1 LHLIGIILKIR
12 EEIKGAY
19 VLQQFF
25 SRNQGS
31 ITRSLRLLGPAA
43 VNVSAHEWITPIVAA
58 FMARSLN
65 PQEAVAGYA
74 LALSLAFFL
83 TLPRLRIQALTLV
96 FVEDNQSWRA
106 VAVFAASC
114 AAVVVSLISI
124 VAFTP
129 LSSIIFT
136 DLFRIEES
144 LADEAMAALKVL
156 TLWGLFSVTRAHL
169 YGVAL
174 RFEKANLL
182 WLGAA
187 TGLVTATA
195 VSLFLYNFFP
205 ELNSQIGAIAVTSAV
220 ILECTVASIGLLT
233 RRKLDL
239 KVGRNRPSQRRIL
252 FFFIPLLFAA
262 LLPSLT
268 FPLLN
273 FAMAR
278 SINPELAITAFTL
291 AFGVFSI
298 MSIPANGIQP
308 VSLALFG
315 LNESPQFVRLF
326 AVIIGVLTAIPIILL
341 TLSDTASEWVFGTVL
356 GADDAVKVMSIQGL
370 QILMLLPPWLALEQ
384 LYAAAIMS
392 NKEPRG
398 IVYINIGRLTLL
410 LLLVFG
416 SLFLD
421 TTEGILVGSGI
432 MSLTLLAEAIFAVIF
447 GRSAFSSLRSRYAN

>member
-1 LHLIGIILKIR
+1 M
-12 EEIKGAY
+12 
-19 VLQQFF
+19 LQQFF
-25 SRNQGS
+25 PRNQGS

-65 PQEAVAGYA
+65 PEEAVAGYA

-129 LSSIIFT
+129 LSSIIFN

-144 LADEAMAALKVL
+144 LAGEAMAALKVL

-233 RRKLDL
+233 RRKPDL
-239 KVGRNRPSQRRIL
+239 EVGRNRPSQRRIL

-262 LLPSLT
+262 LLPSVT

-341 TLSDTASEWVFGTVL
+341 TLSNTASEWVFGTVL
-356 GADDAVKVMSIQGL
+356 GADDAVKVMSIQAL

-421 TTEGILVGSGI
+421 TTEGILIGSGI
-432 MSLTLLAEAIFAVIF
+432 MSLTLLAEALFAVIF

>member
-1 LHLIGIILKIR
+1 MQ
-12 EEIKGAY
+12 
-19 VLQQFF
+19 QQFPP
-25 SRNQGS
+25 RNQGS
-31 ITRSLRLLGPAA
+31 IIRSLRLLGPAA

-58 FMARSLN
+58 FMARSFN
-65 PQEAVAGYA
+65 PEEAVAGYA

-106 VAVFAASC
+106 VAIFTLIC
-114 AAVVVSLISI
+114 AGVVVAITTI

-129 LSSIIFT
+129 LSSIIFL
-136 DLFRIEES
+136 DLFRIDKS

-156 TLWGLFSVTRAHL
+156 TLWGLFSVIRGHL

-174 RFEKANLL
+174 RFERASLL

-187 TGLVTATA
+187 TGLATATL

-205 ELNSQIGAIAVTSAV
+205 EFNSRIGAIAVTSAV
-220 ILECTVASIGLLT
+220 TLECAVASIGLLL
-233 RRKLDL
+233 RRRSDL
-239 KVGRNRPSQRRIL
+239 KIARVRPTQKRIMR
-252 FFFIPLLFAA
+252 FFIPLLFAA

-268 FPLLN
+268 FPLIN

-278 SINPELAITAFTL
+278 SINPELSITAFTL

-298 MSIPANGIQP
+298 MSIPSNGIQP
-308 VSLALFG
+308 TSLALFG
-315 LNESPQFVRLF
+315 LKESPQFIRVF
-326 AVIIGVLTAIPIILL
+326 AITVGILTAVPIILL
-341 TLSDTASEWVFGTVL
+341 TLSDAASGWVFGTLL
-356 GADDAVKVMSIQGL
+356 GADDAVKTMSIQAL
-370 QILMLLPPWLALEQ
+370 QVLMLLPPWLALEQ

-398 IVYINIGRLTLL
+398 IVYINMGRLILL

-421 TTEGILVGSGI
+421 TAEGVLVGSGI

-447 GRSAFSSLRSRYAN
+447 GRSAFRSLRFRYAN

>member
-1 LHLIGIILKIR
+1 M
-12 EEIKGAY
+12 
-19 VLQQFF
+19 LQQFPP
-25 SRNQGS
+25 RNQGS

-65 PQEAVAGYA
+65 PEEAVAGYA

-106 VAVFAASC
+106 VAVFAASS
-114 AAVVVSLISI
+114 AAVVVFIISI

-129 LSSIIFT
+129 LSSIIFN
-136 DLFRIEES
+136 DLFKIEES
-144 LADEAMAALKVL
+144 LADQAMAALKVL
-156 TLWGLFSVTRAHL
+156 TLWGLFSVIRAHL

-205 ELNSQIGAIAVTSAV
+205 EFNSRIGAIAVTSAV
-220 ILECTVASIGLLT
+220 ILECAVASIGLLI
-233 RRKLDL
+233 RRKPDL
-239 KVGRNRPSQRRIL
+239 NVGRSRPSQMRIIR
-252 FFFIPLLFAA
+252 FFIPLLFAA

-268 FPLLN
+268 FPLIN

-278 SINPELAITAFTL
+278 SINPELSITAFTL

-298 MSIPANGIQP
+298 MSIPSNGIQP
-308 VSLALFG
+308 TSLALFG
-315 LNESPQFVRLF
+315 LKESPQFVRFF
-326 AVIIGVLTAIPIILL
+326 AIIVGILTAIPIILL
-341 TLSDTASEWVFGTVL
+341 TLSDTASGWVFGTLL
-356 GADDAVKVMSIQGL
+356 GADDAVRTMSIQAL
-370 QILMLLPPWLALEQ
+370 QVLMLLPPWLALEQ

-398 IVYINIGRLTLL
+398 IVYINIGRLILL

-421 TTEGILVGSGI
+421 TTEGVLVGSGI

-447 GRSAFSSLRSRYAN
+447 GRSAFNSLRFRYTD

>member
-1 LHLIGIILKIR
+1 MQ
-12 EEIKGAY
+12 
-19 VLQQFF
+19 QQFF

-31 ITRSLRLLGPAA
+31 IIRSLRLLGPAA

-58 FMARSLN
+58 FMARSFN
-65 PQEAVAGYA
+65 PEEAVAGYA

-106 VAVFAASC
+106 VAIFTLIC
-114 AAVVVSLISI
+114 AGVVVAITTI

-129 LSSIIFT
+129 LSSIIFL
-136 DLFRIEES
+136 DLFRIDKS
-144 LADEAMAALKVL
+144 LANEAMAALKVL
-156 TLWGLFSVTRAHL
+156 TLWGLFSVIRGHL

-174 RFEKANLL
+174 RFERASLL

-187 TGLVTATA
+187 TGLATATL

-205 ELNSQIGAIAVTSAV
+205 EFNSRIGAIAVTSAV
-220 ILECTVASIGLLT
+220 TLECAVASIGLLV
-233 RRKLDL
+233 RRKPDL
-239 KVGRNRPSQRRIL
+239 KIARVRPTQNRIMR
-252 FFFIPLLFAA
+252 FFIPLLFAA

-268 FPLLN
+268 FPLIN

-278 SINPELAITAFTL
+278 SINPELSITAFTL

-298 MSIPANGIQP
+298 MSIPSNGIQP
-308 VSLALFG
+308 TSLALFG
-315 LNESPQFVRLF
+315 LKESPQFIRVF
-326 AVIIGVLTAIPIILL
+326 AITVGILTAIPIILL
-341 TLSDTASEWVFGTVL
+341 TLSDAASGWVFGTLL
-356 GADDAVKVMSIQGL
+356 GADDAVKTMSIQAL
-370 QILMLLPPWLALEQ
+370 QVLMLLPPWLALEQ

-398 IVYINIGRLTLL
+398 IVYINMGRLILL

-421 TTEGILVGSGI
+421 TAEGVLVGSGI

-447 GRSAFSSLRSRYAN
+447 GRSAFRSLRFRYAN

>member
-1 LHLIGIILKIR
+1 
-12 EEIKGAY
+12 

-129 LSSIIFT
+129 LSSIIFN

>member
-1 LHLIGIILKIR
+1 MQ
-12 EEIKGAY
+12 
-19 VLQQFF
+19 QQFF
-25 SRNQGS
+25 PRNQAS
-31 ITRSLRLLGPAA
+31 IIRSLRLLGPAA

-58 FMARSLN
+58 FMARSFN
-65 PQEAVAGYA
+65 PEEAVAGYA

-106 VAVFAASC
+106 VAIFALIC
-114 AAVVVSLISI
+114 AGVVVAITSI

-129 LSSIIFT
+129 LSSIIFL
-136 DLFRIEES
+136 DLFRIDKS
-144 LADEAMAALKVL
+144 LANEAMAALKVL
-156 TLWGLFSVTRAHL
+156 TLWGLFSVIRGHL

-174 RFEKANLL
+174 RFERASLL

-187 TGLVTATA
+187 TGLATATL

-205 ELNSQIGAIAVTSAV
+205 EFNSRIGAIAVTSAV
-220 ILECTVASIGLLT
+220 TLECAVASIGLLL
-233 RRKLDL
+233 RRKPDL
-239 KVGRNRPSQRRIL
+239 KIARVRPTQKRIMR
-252 FFFIPLLFAA
+252 FFIPLLFAA

-268 FPLLN
+268 FPLIN

-278 SINPELAITAFTL
+278 SINPELSITAFTL

-298 MSIPANGIQP
+298 MSIPSNGIQP
-308 VSLALFG
+308 TSLALFG
-315 LNESPQFVRLF
+315 LKESPQFIRVF
-326 AVIIGVLTAIPIILL
+326 AITVGILTAIPIILL
-341 TLSDTASEWVFGTVL
+341 TLSDAASGWVFGTLL
-356 GADDAVKVMSIQGL
+356 GADDAVKAMSIQAL
-370 QILMLLPPWLALEQ
+370 QVLMLLPPWLALEQ

-398 IVYINIGRLTLL
+398 IVYINIGRLILL

-416 SLFLD
+416 SLFLE
-421 TTEGILVGSGI
+421 TAEGVLVGSGI

-447 GRSAFSSLRSRYAN
+447 GRSAFRSLRFRYAN

>member
-1 LHLIGIILKIR
+1 MQ
-12 EEIKGAY
+12 
-19 VLQQFF
+19 QQFF
-25 SRNQGS
+25 PRNQGS
-31 ITRSLRLLGPAA
+31 IIRSLRLLGPAA

-58 FMARSLN
+58 FMARSFN
-65 PQEAVAGYA
+65 PEEAVAGYA

-106 VAVFAASC
+106 VAIFALIC
-114 AAVVVSLISI
+114 AGVVVAITSI

-129 LSSIIFT
+129 LSSIIFL
-136 DLFRIEES
+136 DLFRIDKS
-144 LADEAMAALKVL
+144 LANEAMAALKVL
-156 TLWGLFSVTRAHL
+156 TLWGLFSVIRGHL

-174 RFEKANLL
+174 RFERSSLL

-187 TGLVTATA
+187 TGLATATL

-205 ELNSQIGAIAVTSAV
+205 EFNSRIGAIAVTSAV
-220 ILECTVASIGLLT
+220 TLECAVASIGLLL
-233 RRKLDL
+233 RRKPDL
-239 KVGRNRPSQRRIL
+239 KIARVRPTQKRIMR
-252 FFFIPLLFAA
+252 FFIPLLFAA

-268 FPLLN
+268 FPLIN

-278 SINPELAITAFTL
+278 SINPELSITAFTL

-298 MSIPANGIQP
+298 MSIPSNGIQP
-308 VSLALFG
+308 TSLALFG
-315 LNESPQFVRLF
+315 LKESPQFIRVF
-326 AVIIGVLTAIPIILL
+326 AITVGILTAIPIILL
-341 TLSDTASEWVFGTVL
+341 TLSDAASGWVFGTLL
-356 GADDAVKVMSIQGL
+356 GADDAVKAMSIQAL
-370 QILMLLPPWLALEQ
+370 QVLMLLPPWLALEQ

-398 IVYINIGRLTLL
+398 IVYINIGRLILL

-416 SLFLD
+416 SLFLE
-421 TTEGILVGSGI
+421 TAEGVLVGSGI

-447 GRSAFSSLRSRYAN
+447 GRSAFRSLRFTHVK

>member
-1 LHLIGIILKIR
+1 MQ
-12 EEIKGAY
+12 
-19 VLQQFF
+19 QQFF
-25 SRNQGS
+25 PRNQGS
-31 ITRSLRLLGPAA
+31 IIRSLRLLGPAA

-58 FMARSLN
+58 FMARSFN
-65 PQEAVAGYA
+65 PEEAVAGYA

-106 VAVFAASC
+106 VAIFTLIC
-114 AAVVVSLISI
+114 AGVVVAITTI

-129 LSSIIFT
+129 LSSIIFL
-136 DLFRIEES
+136 DLFRIDKS

-156 TLWGLFSVTRAHL
+156 TLWGLFSVIRGHL

-174 RFEKANLL
+174 RFERASLL

-187 TGLVTATA
+187 TGLATATL

-205 ELNSQIGAIAVTSAV
+205 EFNSRIGAIAVTSAV
-220 ILECTVASIGLLT
+220 TLECAVASIGLLV
-233 RRKLDL
+233 RRKPDL
-239 KVGRNRPSQRRIL
+239 KIARVRPTQNRIMR
-252 FFFIPLLFAA
+252 FFIPLLFAA

-268 FPLLN
+268 FPLIN

-278 SINPELAITAFTL
+278 SINPELSITAFTL

-298 MSIPANGIQP
+298 MSIPSNGIQP
-308 VSLALFG
+308 TSLALFG
-315 LNESPQFVRLF
+315 LKESPQFIRVF
-326 AVIIGVLTAIPIILL
+326 AITVGILTAIPIILL
-341 TLSDTASEWVFGTVL
+341 TLSDAASGWVFGTLL
-356 GADDAVKVMSIQGL
+356 GADDAVKTMSIQAL
-370 QILMLLPPWLALEQ
+370 QVLMLLPPWLALEQ

-398 IVYINIGRLTLL
+398 IVYINMGRLILL

-421 TTEGILVGSGI
+421 TAEGVLVGSGI

-447 GRSAFSSLRSRYAN
+447 GRSAFRSLRFRYAN

>member
-1 LHLIGIILKIR
+1 M
-12 EEIKGAY
+12 
-19 VLQQFF
+19 LQQFF

-129 LSSIIFT
+129 LSSIIFN

>member
-1 LHLIGIILKIR
+1 
-12 EEIKGAY
+12 

-25 SRNQGS
+25 PRNQGS

-129 LSSIIFT
+129 LSSIIFN

>member
-1 LHLIGIILKIR
+1 M
-12 EEIKGAY
+12 
-19 VLQQFF
+19 LQQFF
-25 SRNQGS
+25 PRNQGS

-43 VNVSAHEWITPIVAA
+43 VNVSAVEWITPIVAA

-129 LSSIIFT
+129 LSSIIFN

-278 SINPELAITAFTL
+278 SINPELAITGFTL

>member
-1 LHLIGIILKIR
+1 MQ
-12 EEIKGAY
+12 
-19 VLQQFF
+19 QQFF

-31 ITRSLRLLGPAA
+31 IIRSLRLLGPAA

-58 FMARSLN
+58 FMARSFN
-65 PQEAVAGYA
+65 PEEAVAGYA

-106 VAVFAASC
+106 VAIFTLIC
-114 AAVVVSLISI
+114 AGVVVAITTI

-129 LSSIIFT
+129 LSSIIFL
-136 DLFRIEES
+136 DLFRIDKS
-144 LADEAMAALKVL
+144 LANEAMAALKVL
-156 TLWGLFSVTRAHL
+156 TLWGLFSVIRGHL

-174 RFEKANLL
+174 RFERSSLL

-187 TGLVTATA
+187 TGLATATL

-205 ELNSQIGAIAVTSAV
+205 EFNSRIGAIAVTSAV
-220 ILECTVASIGLLT
+220 TLECAVASIGLLV
-233 RRKLDL
+233 RRKPDL
-239 KVGRNRPSQRRIL
+239 KIARVRPTQNRIMR
-252 FFFIPLLFAA
+252 FFIPLLFAA

-268 FPLLN
+268 FPLIN

-278 SINPELAITAFTL
+278 SINPELSITAFTL

-298 MSIPANGIQP
+298 MSIPSNGIQP
-308 VSLALFG
+308 TSLALFG
-315 LNESPQFVRLF
+315 LKESPQFIRVF
-326 AVIIGVLTAIPIILL
+326 AITVGILTAIPIILL
-341 TLSDTASEWVFGTVL
+341 TLSDAASGWVFGTLL
-356 GADDAVKVMSIQGL
+356 GADDAVKAMSIQAL
-370 QILMLLPPWLALEQ
+370 QVLMLLPPWLALEQ

-398 IVYINIGRLTLL
+398 IVYINIGRLILL

-416 SLFLD
+416 SLFLE
-421 TTEGILVGSGI
+421 TAEGVLVGSGI

-447 GRSAFSSLRSRYAN
+447 GRSAFRSLRFRYAN

>member
-25 SRNQGS
+25 PRNQGS

-129 LSSIIFT
+129 LSSIIFN

>member
-1 LHLIGIILKIR
+1 
-12 EEIKGAY
+12 
-19 VLQQFF
+19 
-25 SRNQGS
+25 
-31 ITRSLRLLGPAA
+31 
-43 VNVSAHEWITPIVAA
+43 
-58 FMARSLN
+58 
-65 PQEAVAGYA
+65 
-74 LALSLAFFL
+74 
-83 TLPRLRIQALTLV
+83 
-96 FVEDNQSWRA
+96 
-106 VAVFAASC
+106 
-114 AAVVVSLISI
+114 
-124 VAFTP
+124 
-129 LSSIIFT
+129 
-136 DLFRIEES
+136 
-144 LADEAMAALKVL
+144 
-156 TLWGLFSVTRAHL
+156 
-169 YGVAL
+169 
-174 RFEKANLL
+174 
-182 WLGAA
+182 
-187 TGLVTATA
+187 
-195 VSLFLYNFFP
+195 
-205 ELNSQIGAIAVTSAV
+205 
-220 ILECTVASIGLLT
+220 
-233 RRKLDL
+233 
-239 KVGRNRPSQRRIL
+239 
-252 FFFIPLLFAA
+252 
-262 LLPSLT
+262 
-268 FPLLN
+268 
-273 FAMAR
+273 MAR

>member
-1 LHLIGIILKIR
+1 MQ
-12 EEIKGAY
+12 
-19 VLQQFF
+19 QQF
-25 SRNQGS
+25 SPRNQGS
-31 ITRSLRLLGPAA
+31 IIRSLRLLGPAA

-58 FMARSLN
+58 FMARSFN
-65 PQEAVAGYA
+65 PEEAVAGYA

-106 VAVFAASC
+106 VAIFALIC
-114 AAVVVSLISI
+114 AGVVVAITSI

-129 LSSIIFT
+129 LSSIIFL
-136 DLFRIEES
+136 DLFRIDKS
-144 LADEAMAALKVL
+144 LANEAMAALKVL
-156 TLWGLFSVTRAHL
+156 TLWGLFSVIRGHL

-174 RFEKANLL
+174 RFERASLL

-187 TGLVTATA
+187 TGLATATL

-205 ELNSQIGAIAVTSAV
+205 EFNSRIGAIAVTSAV
-220 ILECTVASIGLLT
+220 TLECAVASIGLLV
-233 RRKLDL
+233 RRKPDL
-239 KVGRNRPSQRRIL
+239 KIARVRPTQNRIMR
-252 FFFIPLLFAA
+252 FFIPLLFAA

-268 FPLLN
+268 FPLIN

-278 SINPELAITAFTL
+278 SINPELSITAFTL

-298 MSIPANGIQP
+298 MSIPSNGIQP
-308 VSLALFG
+308 TSLALFG
-315 LNESPQFVRLF
+315 LKESPQFIRFF
-326 AVIIGVLTAIPIILL
+326 AITVGILTAVPIILL
-341 TLSDTASEWVFGTVL
+341 ALSDAASGWVFGTLL
-356 GADDAVKVMSIQGL
+356 GADDAVKTMSIQAL
-370 QILMLLPPWLALEQ
+370 QVLMLLPPWLALEQ

-398 IVYINIGRLTLL
+398 IVYINMGRLILL

-421 TTEGILVGSGI
+421 TAEGVLVGSGI

-447 GRSAFSSLRSRYAN
+447 GRSAFRSLRSTHVK

>member
-1 LHLIGIILKIR
+1 
-12 EEIKGAY
+12 

-25 SRNQGS
+25 PRNQGS

-65 PQEAVAGYA
+65 PEEAVAGYA

-129 LSSIIFT
+129 LSSIIFN

-144 LADEAMAALKVL
+144 LAGEAMAALKVL

-233 RRKLDL
+233 RRKPDL
-239 KVGRNRPSQRRIL
+239 EVGRNRPSQRRIL

-262 LLPSLT
+262 LLPSVT

-341 TLSDTASEWVFGTVL
+341 TLSNTASEWVFGTVL
-356 GADDAVKVMSIQGL
+356 GADDAVKVMSIQAL

-421 TTEGILVGSGI
+421 TTEGILIGSGI

>member
-1 LHLIGIILKIR
+1 M
-12 EEIKGAY
+12 
-19 VLQQFF
+19 LQQFF
-25 SRNQGS
+25 PRNQGS

-65 PQEAVAGYA
+65 PEEAVAGYA

-129 LSSIIFT
+129 LSSIIFN

-144 LADEAMAALKVL
+144 LAGEAMAALKVL

-233 RRKLDL
+233 RRKPDL
-239 KVGRNRPSQRRIL
+239 EVGRNRPSQRRIL

-262 LLPSLT
+262 LLPSVT

-341 TLSDTASEWVFGTVL
+341 TLSNTASEWVFGTVL
-356 GADDAVKVMSIQGL
+356 GADDAVKVMSIQAL

-421 TTEGILVGSGI
+421 TTEGILIGSGI